1 MHQRTC
7 FCTERIVSNNDFLQQ
22 YFKETNSVKRRL
34 KLFGETKINTVHLH
48 FISLSRDFQI
58 KIRDYFFPLFC
69 AYFIAAVQFVI
80 SICNI
85 IYINTAVGW
94 FACEETTH
102 LPPCRTVFFFLLALA
117 LGPHA
122 AHAPFIFLSCFFR
135 LHERNRNH
143 LLLIQRS
150 MINIFRFYVSSI
162 FDPYKS
168 FWIPPTL

>member
-1 MHQRTC
+1 MRIVCQTVRRITNEILGDKRLGNIPLLVFLIMHQRTC

-85 IYINTAVGW
+85 IYIDTAVGW

-102 LPPCRTVFFFLLALA
+102 LQPCRTFFFARSRPRPSRGSRSFHIPLIPL
-117 LGPHA
+117 
-122 AHAPFIFLSCFFR
+122 PFA
-135 LHERNRNH
+135 
-143 LLLIQRS
+143 
-150 MINIFRFYVSSI
+150 
-162 FDPYKS
+162 
-168 FWIPPTL
+168 